1 MGVLADE
8 LRRLQAR
15 RGIRGDHPERLVG
28 PHLARMVGLT
38 GAESPTEVRRMV
50 IATLRELSR
59 DLPQDLRLA
68 FLAGLGVHPDAD
80 APVLGRRL
88 EWVARELY
96 TSARTARRYLDQA
109 VEHVESEAV
118 TPVPGPGYV
127 PPGWWLAG
135 LRTTLRLGAHGVES
149 FEEREIVAT
158 VDDLEQVVVSAH
170 LPRAEPGDETPQ
182 ELELELVS
190 GACSVTRERP
200 TPTYFRHH
208 VRLPRPLAL
217 GERHVF
223 TVSLRVPS
231 QQGFTPRYVFR
242 PLRRC
247 DRFSLVVR
255 FTDQPPPRAWRVP
268 GVPHGAVDDL
278 PRDPLV
284 PIDGGYSTDFTALRP
299 GLAYGLRWG

>member
-1 MGVLADE
+1 MGEFADE

-15 RGIRGDHPERLVG
+15 RGIRADRPERLVG
-28 PHLARMVGLT
+28 PRLAATAGLT
-38 GAESPTEVRRMV
+38 GAENPAEVRRMV

-68 FLAGLGVHPDAD
+68 FLAGLGAHPDAD
-80 APVLGRRL
+80 APVLERRL

-96 TSARTARRYLDQA
+96 TSTRTARRYLDQA
-109 VEHVESEAV
+109 VEHVEADSPA
-118 TPVPGPGYV
+118 PAPGPGYV

-135 LRTTLRLGAHGVES
+135 LRTTLRLGPHGVES

-170 LPRAEPGDETPQ
+170 LPRAGEGVETPQ
-182 ELELELVS
+182 ELELKLGS
-190 GACSVTRERP
+190 GALSVTRERP
-200 TPTYFRHH
+200 SPTYFRHH
-208 VRLPRPLAL
+208 VRLSRPLAL

-223 TVSLRVPS
+223 TVNLRIPP
-231 QQGFTPRYVFR
+231 QQGFKPQYVFR

-247 DRFSLVVR
+247 DRFGLSVL
-255 FTDQPPPRAWRVP
+255 FTGQRPPQVWRVP

-278 PRDPLV
+278 PRDPV
-284 PIDGGYSTDFTALRP
+284 APGDGGYSAEFTGLRP